1 MATKRRRFTAEF
13 KARVA
18 ITGLHDLPRLQVVVP
33 TRRSAKPVNTSSW
46 DDARDARASTT
57 LTAGSPHGS

>member
-33 TRRSAKPVNTSSW
+33 TRRSAKPVNTSLG
-46 DDARDARASTT
+46 ATRVTRAHP
-57 LTAGSPHGS
+57 LH